1 MSYILSALKKST
13 EQRKR
18 GEVPSISTWVDTQDT
33 RIIVEEG
40 GSSHI
45 NKKLL
50 KLTLV
55 GAMFVLILTG
65 MFFLPLD
72 IDKFIAEQKT
82 QMPKTTAGQATESST
97 QPIVQPPATVPQPP
111 LQKTSQKNQGVES
124 LPMPAMP
131 NQSDDESI
139 PSQVLEYNQLSPEFQ
154 NSLPP
159 IQMNGHFYSETKPRL
174 RKVIINDKVV
184 RENQHL
190 SQDIIVREI
199 FNSGVVLE
207 YRGQAFRLY
216 VDQIFNQ

>member
-33 RIIVEEG
+33 NITVEEG
-40 GSSHI
+40 RSSHI
-45 NKKLL
+45 KKKLL

-65 MFFLPLD
+65 IFFLPLD

-82 QMPKTTAGQATESST
+82 QMPKATVGQATESSM
-97 QPIVQPPATVPQPP
+97 QPVAQPPVAVPQPP
-111 LQKTSQKNQGVES
+111 LQKTFQKNQGVGS

-131 NQSDDESI
+131 NQPDDESI

-184 RENQHL
+184 RENQYL